1 MIQPMEDGAGRG
13 GARGAEVQE
22 GAGRL
27 DEGGAVESVETFGGG
42 GDGGKGRGRGGG
54 GGSGRWLLLLLV
66 LGGQEGMERPVDH
79 DDDWC
84 GGACTSTCARAGDP
98 SSITS
103 SGNFLAHNQS
113 DAMGG
118 LASFVFGA
126 CLQELL
132 LPVVAV

>member
-1 MIQPMEDGAGRG
+1 M
-13 GARGAEVQE
+13 
-22 GAGRL
+22 
-27 DEGGAVESVETFGGG
+27 
-42 GDGGKGRGRGGG
+42 
-54 GGSGRWLLLLLV
+54 

-79 DDDWC
+79 DDDWS
-84 GGACTSTCARAGDP
+84 GGACTSTCARGGVPGAAA
-98 SSITS
+98 S

-132 LPVVAV
+132 LPVVAVYAGSVLRPFRFGPLFGLAVC